1 VKSRAWDDTLLAE
14 HRAHIRDVSAGDAF
28 DALVAA
34 AIKMPGYETDPAWRG
49 EVRIFKYV
57 DPASGERPFAFIVN
71 KSDLLFSVRPSGL
84 RFVSGG
90 FWELKR
96 QFSTASVNP
105 SGEWTVPIASKD
117 DAERLNSFLFSE
129 PTASQQ
135 QDVAGE
141 DILSSSPF
149 ADESTQER
157 AILDQADLSRTVKEA
172 LILARRG
179 QGIFR
184 DNVLRVEPRCRVT
197 GIGDPNY
204 LIASHIK
211 PWSECSNE
219 ERLTE
224 NNGLMLAPH
233 VDHLFDRG
241 YISFTDNGNLLVSP
255 RCAAGILTTW
265 GISPTMNVGPFRT
278 AQQEFLAYHR
288 RHCLQS

>member
-1 VKSRAWDDTLLAE
+1 VKSKAWDEALLDE
-14 HRAHIRDVSAGDAF
+14 HRAHIREESARDAF
-28 DALVAA
+28 DALVRAA
-34 AIKMPGYETDPAWRG
+34 VEMPGYETEPAWQG

-57 DPASGERPFAFIVN
+57 DPGSGERPFAFIVN

-117 DAERLNSFLFSE
+117 DAERLNSVLFSE
-129 PTASQQ
+129 PAASQR

-141 DILSSSPF
+141 DVLSSSPF
-149 ADESTQER
+149 ADEWIQER
-157 AILDQADLSRTVKEA
+157 AILDQADLSATVKEA

-197 GIGDPNY
+197 GIDHPNY

-211 PWSECSNE
+211 PWSESSNA
-219 ERLTE
+219 ERLSE

-233 VDHLFDRG
+233 IDHLFDHG
-241 YISFTDNGNLLVSP
+241 YISFTDNGDLFVSP
-255 RCAAGILTTW
+255 KCAAGVLATW
-265 GISPTMNVGPFRT
+265 GISAAMNVGPFRAT
-278 AQQEFLAYHR
+278 QREFLAYHR
-288 RHCLQS
+288 EHRLKP